1 MKHDEHIDIEK
12 VPKVKAIKEPFI
24 KEISHGEFNA
34 ATGLVE
40 VTKMK
45 GNFWRSYGF
54 SKQGKNYC
62 TYMFD

>member
-1 MKHDEHIDIEK
+1 MKEGDQIDMDKIAR
-12 VPKVKAIKEPFI
+12 VKGIKEQFS
-24 KEISHGEFNA
+24 KDISHGEFNA
-34 ATGLVE
+34 TNGLVE

-62 TYMFD
+62 KST